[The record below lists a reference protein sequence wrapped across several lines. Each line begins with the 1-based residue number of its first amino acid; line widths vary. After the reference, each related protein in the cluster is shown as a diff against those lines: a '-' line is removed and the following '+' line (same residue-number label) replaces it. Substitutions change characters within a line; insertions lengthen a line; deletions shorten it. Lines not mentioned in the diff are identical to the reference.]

1 MASCGPDW
9 TSTTGFRETGS
20 SGCPAG
26 PRSGHH
32 SSIQLPELERM
43 GTMSG
48 TAGVL
53 QTAPLGP
60 PCAPAPPER
69 GASVTTSS
77 PLHTGIPYWTV
88 FLLTCFLLQQ
98 VPPHNPGGSAHG
110 DLMSTVPSD
119 QGPYRLALPFTQLP
133 QGSAAGRGW
142 GDLCLYNAGSVHH
155 ASPLRGMQT
164 RSSSY
169 PGSLESCVYW
179 DEKCGGPVK
188 ERTGGSDLKTLVS
201 RIRAGF
207 VLTEHFTCQWNGDSD
222 WLLGSG
228 EPHQLRSN
236 SHKSIKEIRT
246 TPLVSFKSFLIQKKK
261 NPTNQCMTEGLWN
274 SMRIQNICPLCPLV
288 GKATVKKMPS
298 ASLCHYRRQIFMI
311 CSVPGPR
318 TLGWT
323 DHLTARATREGLP
336 LRPRLQACS
345 AWCTTDS
352 VCWKSAEI

>member
-142 GDLCLYNAGSVHH
+142 GDLCLYSAGSVHH

-222 WLLGSG
+222 
-228 EPHQLRSN
+228 
-236 SHKSIKEIRT
+236 
-246 TPLVSFKSFLIQKKK
+246 
-261 NPTNQCMTEGLWN
+261 
-274 SMRIQNICPLCPLV
+274 
-288 GKATVKKMPS
+288 
-298 ASLCHYRRQIFMI
+298 
-311 CSVPGPR
+311 
-318 TLGWT
+318 
-323 DHLTARATREGLP
+323 
-336 LRPRLQACS
+336 
-345 AWCTTDS
+345 
-352 VCWKSAEI
+352 